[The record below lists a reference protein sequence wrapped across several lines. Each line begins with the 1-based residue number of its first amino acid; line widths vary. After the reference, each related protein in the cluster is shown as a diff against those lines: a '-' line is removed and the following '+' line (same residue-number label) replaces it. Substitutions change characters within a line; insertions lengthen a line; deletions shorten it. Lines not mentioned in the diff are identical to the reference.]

1 MRAVDFFGVG
11 PLEVLL
17 ILAIALVVLGPRRLP
32 EIGKTLGRTV
42 RVLRKASF
50 DLTAQVNKELEE
62 EEHKEEKG
70 KD

>member
-1 MRAVDFFGVG
+1 MDFFGVG

-17 ILAIALVVLGPRRLP
+17 ILAIALIVLGPRRLP
-32 EIGKTLGRTV
+32 EIGRTLGRTV

>member
-1 MRAVDFFGVG
+1 MDFFGVG
-11 PLEVLL
+11 PLEILL
-17 ILAIALVVLGPRRLP
+17 ILAIALIVLGPRRLP
-32 EIGKTLGRTV
+32 EIGRTLGRTV

>member
-1 MRAVDFFGVG
+1 MDFFGVG

>member
-1 MRAVDFFGVG
+1 MDFFGVG

-17 ILAIALVVLGPRRLP
+17 ILAIALIVLGPRRLP
-32 EIGKTLGRTV
+32 EIGRTLGRAV